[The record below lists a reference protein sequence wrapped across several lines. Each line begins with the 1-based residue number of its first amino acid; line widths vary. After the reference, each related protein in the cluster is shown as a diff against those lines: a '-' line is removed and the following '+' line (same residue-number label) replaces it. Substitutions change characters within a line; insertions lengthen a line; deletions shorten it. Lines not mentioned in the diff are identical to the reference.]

1 MNQFDVSPAVRY
13 AGVDDKA
20 IDLFEGQYVVPNGI
34 SYNSYVILDEKI
46 AVMDTVDA
54 RAAQEWL
61 ANVEAILGDRAPDY
75 LVVHHMEPDHSGSIA
90 ALAEKYPQMRLVG
103 SEKTAAF
110 LRQFFGEAVASAAV
124 TVKEGETLPLGAHEL
139 SFYMAPMI
147 HWPEVMVS
155 YERSERLLFSAD
167 AFGTFGALSADT
179 PWLDEARRYYCNIVG
194 KYGAQVQALLKKA
207 AALDIAALCPL
218 HGPVLRGDL
227 GYYLEKYDLWSRYVP
242 ETKGVLVAYASP
254 HGHTAAAARHMA
266 ALLESRGETVAVADL
281 ARCDLAGA
289 VADAF
294 RFDRL
299 VLACATYDG
308 GMFPPMERFLTH
320 LKSKGLRGR
329 RVGLIENGT
338 WAPAA
343 AKLMRAVLES
353 MKDMAVCEPVVSL
366 RSAEQPADAEAMERL
381 TTAICE

>member
-13 AGVDDKA
+13 VGVDDRA
-20 IDLFEGQYVVPNGI
+20 IDLFEGQYAVPNGI

-54 RAAQEWL
+54 RAARDWL
-61 ANVEAILGDRAPDY
+61 ANVEAILGGRAPDY

-90 ALAEKYPQMRLVG
+90 ALAEKYPQMRFVG
-103 SEKTAAF
+103 NEKTAAF
-110 LRQFFGEAVASAAV
+110 LRQFFGEAVASRAV
-124 TVKEGETLPLGAHEL
+124 TVKEGETLPLGGHEL
-139 SFYMAPMI
+139 TFYMAPMI

-167 AFGTFGALSADT
+167 AFGTFGALSAET

-194 KYGAQVQALLKKA
+194 KYGAQVQGLLKKA
-207 AALDIAALCPL
+207 AALDLAAVCPL

-254 HGHTAAAARHMA
+254 HGHTAVAASHMA

-294 RFDRL
+294 RFDRV

-329 RVGLIENGT
+329 RAGLIENGT

-353 MKDMAVCEPVVSL
+353 MKDITVCEPVVTL
-366 RSAEQPADAEAMERL
+366 RSAMQPADAEAMKRL